1 MTWLWLLIGVE
12 WLVSIGV
19 WIKNAV
25 TDIKL
30 KKDYKFSVFMA
41 LISTV
46 LVILSICTVLERLG
60 VIK

>member
-1 MTWLWLLIGVE
+1 MTWLWLLIGVV
-12 WLVSIGV
+12 WLACLGV
-19 WIKNAV
+19 WIKNVV

-41 LISTV
+41 LISTAW
-46 LVILSICTVLERLG
+46 VILSICTALERLG